1 MTLDAAGDSFR
12 LHTTP
17 VAARLSPPPLPQP
30 SAPQVHQLRS
40 IQSTTRPASPVDDAA
55 GISSRRRSPV
65 ATTTAP
71 AFILR
76 PSADSS
82 FTAVPSTFP
91 VHNPADARNQVRN
104 EQQGI
109 LPVLSAARSFRPS
122 LLLDPGYRRNLW
134 SQFGASVI
142 NSGRPP
148 PSQTVPYDN
157 AYDQP
162 YQSGVRPV
170 TQDVYQA
177 SLPNDEHPYGNM
189 PRYDVSHPN
198 DNNAE
203 EEMVRRAIEASRQ
216 EIQTSSREGVVQSQL
231 HLEDEEL
238 ARAVSLSMK
247 TAEVENVIREHMEK
261 DQVLRAN
268 DPSIRTGSSG
278 LGSRQVGL

>member
-1 MTLDAAGDSFR
+1 MLG
-12 LHTTP
+12 
-17 VAARLSPPPLPQP
+17 VC
-30 SAPQVHQLRS
+30 
-40 IQSTTRPASPVDDAA
+40 
-55 GISSRRRSPV
+55 SSN
-65 ATTTAP
+65 
-71 AFILR
+71 
-76 PSADSS
+76 
-82 FTAVPSTFP
+82 AVPSTFP

-134 SQFGASVI
+134 SQFGASVF

-148 PSQTVPYDN
+148 PAQTVPYDN

-247 TAEVENVIREHMEK
+247 VGDTTFLQTAEEENVIREHMEK

-268 DPSIRTGSSG
+268 DPSIRTGSSSG
-278 LGSRQVGL
+278 LGSRQVGYDQFVALINFLWRYPSDDH

>member
-1 MTLDAAGDSFR
+1 MLG
-12 LHTTP
+12 
-17 VAARLSPPPLPQP
+17 VC
-30 SAPQVHQLRS
+30 
-40 IQSTTRPASPVDDAA
+40 
-55 GISSRRRSPV
+55 SSN
-65 ATTTAP
+65 
-71 AFILR
+71 
-76 PSADSS
+76 
-82 FTAVPSTFP
+82 AVPNTFP

-122 LLLDPGYRRNLW
+122 
-134 SQFGASVI
+134 F
-142 NSGRPP
+142 GRPP
-148 PSQTVPYDN
+148 PAQTVPYDN

-247 TAEVENVIREHMEK
+247 TAEEENVIREHMEI

-278 LGSRQVGL
+278 LGSRQVGYDQFVALRNFLWRYPSDDH